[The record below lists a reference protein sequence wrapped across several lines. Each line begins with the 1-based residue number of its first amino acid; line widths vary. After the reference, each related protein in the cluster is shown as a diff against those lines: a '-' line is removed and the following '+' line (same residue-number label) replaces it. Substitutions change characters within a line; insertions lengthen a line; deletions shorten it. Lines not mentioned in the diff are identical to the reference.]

1 MITTLKTKVDV
12 WNIWREMF
20 PSNPNLRGANL
31 RDADLDFANLCDA
44 DLRDADL
51 HFANL
56 REANLRD
63 ANLHYANLRGANLRD
78 ADLRGANLRDA
89 DLHYPNLRGA
99 NLRGANLD
107 FSCLDLSCKTLSTIF
122 DEKQLIQFLFHVAMP
137 TQNNS
142 LNIQDKDLKKLLN
155 MKTFQKVVNKFHK
168 VEECGT
174 FTGTK

>member
-1 MITTLKTKVDV
+1 MKKKTKEKMITTLKTKVDV
-12 WNIWREMF
+12 WNRWREMF
-20 PSNPNLRGANL
+20 PSNPDL
-31 RDADLDFANLCDA
+31 RDAYLRDANLCDA
-44 DLRDADL
+44 DLRG
-51 HFANL
+51 ANL
-56 REANLRD
+56 CGANLCD
-63 ANLHYANLRGANLRD
+63 ANLRGANLRD

-89 DLHYPNLRGA
+89 DLHYPNLRDA

-122 DEKQLIQFLFHVAMP
+122 DEKQLIQFLFHVALP

-155 MKTFQKVVNKFHK
+155 LKTFQKVVNKFHR
-168 VEECGT
+168 VEECGI

>member
-1 MITTLKTKVDV
+1 
-12 WNIWREMF
+12 MF
-20 PSNPNLRGANL
+20 PSSP
-31 RDADLDFANLCDA
+31 DLSDA

-51 HFANL
+51 H
-56 REANLRD
+56 
-63 ANLHYANLRGANLRD
+63 YANLSDADLRD
-78 ADLRGANLRDA
+78 ADLRGADLRDANLGGADLHCANLGGA
-89 DLHYPNLRGA
+89 DLHYANLIGADLHYANLIGAYLHYA

-122 DEKQLIQFLFHVAMP
+122 DEKQLIQFLFHVALP

-155 MKTFQKVVNKFHK
+155 LKTFQKVVNKFHR
-168 VEECGT
+168 VEECGI

>member
-1 MITTLKTKVDV
+1 MKKTTKEKMITTLKTKVDV
-12 WNIWREMF
+12 WNRWREMF
-20 PSNPNLRGANL
+20 PSNP
-31 RDADLDFANLCDA
+31 
-44 DLRDADL
+44 
-51 HFANL
+51 
-56 REANLRD
+56 
-63 ANLHYANLRGANLRD
+63 
-78 ADLRGANLRDA
+78 DLRGANLWDA
-89 DLHYPNLRGA
+89 NLCDANLHNANLHNANLRGAYLRGAYLWDANLWDANLWDANLCDA

-155 MKTFQKVVNKFHK
+155 LKTFQKVVNKFHR
-168 VEECGT
+168 VEECGI

>member
-1 MITTLKTKVDV
+1 MKRTTEEKKITTLKTKVDV
-12 WNIWREMF
+12 WNRWREMF
-20 PSNPNLRGANL
+20 PSNP
-31 RDADLDFANLCDA
+31 
-44 DLRDADL
+44 
-51 HFANL
+51 
-56 REANLRD
+56 
-63 ANLHYANLRGANLRD
+63 
-78 ADLRGANLRDA
+78 DLRGANLRDA
-89 DLHYPNLRGA
+89 NLRDADLCDADLWDANLIDANLIGADLHYANLHYADLRGADLHYA

-155 MKTFQKVVNKFHK
+155 LKTFQKVVNKFHR
-168 VEECGT
+168 VEECGI